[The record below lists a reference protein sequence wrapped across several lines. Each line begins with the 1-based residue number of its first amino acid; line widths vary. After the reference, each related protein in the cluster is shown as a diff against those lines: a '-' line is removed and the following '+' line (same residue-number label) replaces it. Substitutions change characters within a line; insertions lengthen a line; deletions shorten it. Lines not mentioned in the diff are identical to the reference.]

1 MPSEPPDADP
11 HVRWCGGRRGEPGAY
26 PIPFWTMG
34 FEPALVSVAA
44 PATCPVALRA
54 RIRRSRLP
62 ARLPQFQRRGGG
74 RGEDAR
80 EGDRVGRAPGVLR
93 GRDRGGRC
101 GALGGHPCEI
111 SDFTGD
117 AAADGARV
125 WSARGILVA
134 QLWDNASQ
142 ARDAVSQ
149 KESPLRT
156 VLLLPTPYRV
166 GPRPESMRSCANMHR
181 RRRRRNGRRCPAR
194 TPR

>member
-1 MPSEPPDADP
+1 LQA
-11 HVRWCGGRRGEPGAY
+11 GRTG
-26 PIPFWTMG
+26 T
-34 FEPALVSVAA
+34 VATLPTGHRRA
-44 PATCPVALRA
+44 GPTRAMAWRA
-54 RIRRSRLP
+54 RKTTRPP
-62 ARLPQFQRRGGG
+62 APSS
-74 RGEDAR
+74 
-80 EGDRVGRAPGVLR
+80 APGSERAARMRARSKDQLDPRPTDRLANR
-93 GRDRGGRC
+93 GAADRDVRDNRGHLWRRDGPHRQP
-101 GALGGHPCEI
+101 APCEI